1 MGRMEEIWGD
11 DCLEFKLERWISE
24 KGGTVNVPS
33 YNFIAFHAGPRNCL
47 GKDKA
52 LIQMKMVAR
61 TVIGNYHVKLA
72 KGHPVSPCNSII
84 LNMKYGLKV
93 QISERSLL

>member
-11 DCLEFKLERWISE
+11 DCLEFRLERWISE
-24 KGGTVNVPS
+24 KLRG
-33 YNFIAFHAGPRNCL
+33 NCL

-93 QISERSLL
+93 QISKRSLL